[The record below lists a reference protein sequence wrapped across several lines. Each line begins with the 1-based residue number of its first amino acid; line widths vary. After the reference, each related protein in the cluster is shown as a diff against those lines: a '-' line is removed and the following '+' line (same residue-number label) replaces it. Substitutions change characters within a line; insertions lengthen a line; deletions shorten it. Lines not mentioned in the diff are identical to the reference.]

1 MASEIV
7 KDEVRLLIQPTTKK
21 GFLSVQAAVKM
32 IDERREEFVVFDLDC
47 GVTA

>member
-32 IDERREEFVVFDLDC
+32 IVNEEKNLLC
-47 GVTA
+47 ST